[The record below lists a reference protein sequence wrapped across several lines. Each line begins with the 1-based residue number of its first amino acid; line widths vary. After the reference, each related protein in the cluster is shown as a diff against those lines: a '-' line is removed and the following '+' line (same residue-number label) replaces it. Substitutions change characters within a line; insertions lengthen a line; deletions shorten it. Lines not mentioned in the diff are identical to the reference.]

1 MSLNHQHSFG
11 MDTAPLCQSSKLVK
25 NGSKNFS
32 SKNRLIQLMLYYKR
46 SDLSITFIFSIFSL
60 SVSINSPIP
69 LSLLSTCQPPSPPAC
84 PTSLLA
90 GMHVV
95 RPCRY
100 GRGLAIRRGWAP
112 VCLAGMFHYEPP
124 VFQLQIKSPVF
135 IIIPFPV
142 YSKNYNISFHNMFNN
157 KHLYS

>member
-46 SDLSITFIFSIFSL
+46 NDLSIIFIFSLFSL

-69 LSLLSTCQPPSPPAC
+69 LSLLSTCQPPSLPAC
-84 PTSLLA
+84 PTSL
-90 GMHVV
+90 
-95 RPCRY
+95 
-100 GRGLAIRRGWAP
+100 
-112 VCLAGMFHYEPP
+112 LAGMFHYEPP
-124 VFQLQIKSPVF
+124 VFQFQIKSPVF

>member
-32 SKNRLIQLMLYYKR
+32 SKNRLIQLMPYYKR

-84 PTSLLA
+84 PTNLLA
-90 GMHVV
+90 GFVSSHLSFVFSIFNPLAFLLFNRKSEIV
-95 RPCRY
+95 NRQSL
-100 GRGLAIRRGWAP
+100 GL
-112 VCLAGMFHYEPP
+112 
-124 VFQLQIKSPVF
+124 
-135 IIIPFPV
+135 
-142 YSKNYNISFHNMFNN
+142 
-157 KHLYS
+157 

>member
-1 MSLNHQHSFG
+1 MSLNHQHFFG

-46 SDLSITFIFSIFSL
+46 SDLSITFIFSLFSL

-69 LSLLSTCQPPSPPAC
+69 LSLLSTCLPPSPPAC

-90 GMHVV
+90 GMHVA
-95 RPCRY
+95 RPCRH
-100 GRGLAIRRGWAP
+100 GRAP
-112 VCLAGMFHYEPP
+112 VCLADMFHYEPP
-124 VFQLQIKSPVF
+124 VFQFQIKSPVF

-142 YSKNYNISFHNMFNN
+142 YSKNYNISFRNMFNNN